1 MFLQFSAQL
10 ISVQGFKSTFVHW
23 KQAQASVW
31 FRETQRP
38 AVLLT
43 FISFVANFKTLFTI
57 FSCSFLLG
65 FFSIFRYKLICE
77 QEVSHGVNKDHPT
90 EGTNESSPGFSPII
104 LSPVRDNLSSM
115 CCTCS
120 VSSTEELLYLQLVSD
135 PSVASRNRNRMRE
148 EAHTISSQ
156 LVRDS
161 RNVLWLCRSCGRAE
175 ETLFTLFVLGK
186 KRNSPISFIWARRLI
201 SRKYDYMVTGHFC
214 WLACYL
220 ISMKDS
226 H

>member
-1 MFLQFSAQL
+1 MFGSGRHRDRLCTKNQQSSSHLHQLRSQFQNVVHYIQLFFLIGLLLHLQIQIDLRA
-10 ISVQGFKSTFVHW
+10 
-23 KQAQASVW
+23 
-31 FRETQRP
+31 R
-38 AVLLT
+38 
-43 FISFVANFKTLFTI
+43 SFTW
-57 FSCSFLLG
+57 C
-65 FFSIFRYKLICE
+65 
-77 QEVSHGVNKDHPT
+77 KDHPT

-175 ETLFTLFVLGK
+175 GTLFTLVVHGK
-186 KRNSPISFIWARRLI
+186 KRNSPISFI
-201 SRKYDYMVTGHFC
+201 
-214 WLACYL
+214 
-220 ISMKDS
+220 
-226 H
+226 